1 MNFPKHVTV
10 QNSTCCFAQSSDHS
24 LVSEWKYGIA
34 TYLHVPNQI
43 LCKVANLNWWPV
55 LANGFCSDS
64 KRQHSHF
71 RCQSLLSAQSLGT
84 IYLWNYWIINLNQLH
99 PKLAAK
105 RIANEK
111 MSESDV
117 ETCFDR
123 TVAGLASSFYSKHI
137 AICCCV
143 RTSFFF
149 VFKAHSNL
157 LLSALNHLCNWPIIN
172 HLILKTWSKFQ
183 VLSSHFPQLRLMA
196 CLMSIEQ
203 RMWEEIIFLI

>member
-1 MNFPKHVTV
+1 MASAQIPKD
-10 QNSTCCFAQSSDHS
+10 STATSDASRCWVHKAWELS
-24 LVSEWKYGIA
+24 ISGIIELLIWINC
-34 TYLHVPNQI
+34 T
-43 LCKVANLNWWPV
+43 
-55 LANGFCSDS
+55 
-64 KRQHSHF
+64 
-71 RCQSLLSAQSLGT
+71 QSLQPNGLQM
-84 IYLWNYWIINLNQLH
+84 
-99 PKLAAK
+99 K
-105 RIANEK
+105 K
-111 MSESDV
+111 MSENYV

-203 RMWEEIIFLI
+203 RMWEEIIFQL